1 MPIILRP
8 YPYTSKWVNGKM
20 SEARGT
26 LKDRWV
32 ELNICVKTDQFHLV
46 SVSITLLQSCQALP
60 KSIRRVSLGPLVSR
74 CVSHV
79 PYISH
84 FFVYFRSC
92 HIWWDHSWP
101 LHAVWGVFFFQKLRR
116 RPFVLRFLLRN
127 QNYIFIFFDKVVLS
141 VGPH

>member
-1 MPIILRP
+1 M
-8 YPYTSKWVNGKM
+8 
-20 SEARGT
+20 
-26 LKDRWV
+26 

-84 FFVYFRSC
+84 FFCV
-92 HIWWDHSWP
+92 
-101 LHAVWGVFFFQKLRR
+101 FQKLSHMV
-116 RPFVLRFLLRN
+116 RPFLALTRCVGGVFLSEIETETFRFEISFKKPELYL
-127 QNYIFIFFDKVVLS
+127 YFFLIKWC
-141 VGPH
+141 